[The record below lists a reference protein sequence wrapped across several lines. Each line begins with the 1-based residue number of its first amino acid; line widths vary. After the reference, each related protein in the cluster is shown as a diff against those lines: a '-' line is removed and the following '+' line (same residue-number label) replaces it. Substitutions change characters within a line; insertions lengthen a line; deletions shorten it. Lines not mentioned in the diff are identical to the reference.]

1 MLNGAVEDGG
11 RIAKISAVIGNTNL
25 RTTHMT
31 VQLIELQVLSI
42 TTPDETET
50 FTGSG
55 ARYNYKLKW
64 PLDIRTDKVTIT
76 VDAFKKY
83 YRNILQVTLMIV
95 WVEHIQDR

>member
-31 VQLIELQVLSI
+31 VKFDRITGTFLI

-76 VDAFKKY
+76 VDGLKKY
-83 YRNILQVTLMIV
+83 
-95 WVEHIQDR
+95 